1 MITPE
6 SVCSKVNSRMN
17 SLIMNNQTFQTL
29 DLIRKCMS
37 ERIDILGAGLSGLAA
52 ATILA
57 KAGKEVHVHEIRKDS
72 GARFDGDFQGIENW
86 TSDID
91 FFEEMREWGLDP
103 DEFKSN
109 AFDIIDL
116 IHPDD
121 VITNPKTKAAAF
133 RVVERGT
140 DEHCI
145 DQGFKRMAIAAGA
158 EIHYESKVEPD
169 TCDIIAAGPKDSS
182 AIAFGEIF
190 HTEHPNHVA
199 FQLNDK
205 LAPGAYSYL
214 IIIDGVGLI
223 CTCLWRQQRKSGRY
237 LNETIAWYDEHYDLN
252 RKPIKRV
259 GGKGDFSLPTKYI
272 HENKIYVG
280 EAGGLQDFMW
290 GFGMRYAITSGVLAA
305 QSILEECDYEKE
317 VKKKLV
323 PLIKISAINRFLMN
337 RVGDR
342 GFKMVARY
350 WMRDQKR
357 KGDGL
362 QFMKWIYQPGIV
374 RKSLWPIVKISM
386 LRKKKLD
393 DGRLVHRMPFRKSLK
408 RDTWEPSSKAIE
420 VGEQWNMIRK
430 GGGKLSFTES
440 DA

>member
-1 MITPE
+1 M
-6 SVCSKVNSRMN
+6 K
-17 SLIMNNQTFQTL
+17 
-29 DLIRKCMS
+29 

-86 TSDID
+86 TSETD
-91 FFEEMREWGLDP
+91 FFEEMKTWGLEP
-103 DEFKSN
+103 EEFKSN
-109 AFDIIDL
+109 SFDIIDL

-121 VITNPKTKAAAF
+121 VITNPVTSGTAF

-145 DQGFKRMAIAAGA
+145 DQGFKRMAISAGA
-158 EIHYESKVEPD
+158 KIHYEVKVNPND
-169 TCDIIAAGPKDSS
+169 CDIVAAGPKDSS

-190 HTEHPNHVA
+190 HTDHPNHVA

-223 CTCLWRQQRKSGRY
+223 CTCLWRKQKKSGRY
-237 LNETIAWYDEHYDLN
+237 LNETIAWYESNYELN
-252 RKPIKRV
+252 RIPIKRV
-259 GGKGDFSLPTKYI
+259 GGKGDFSLPEKYI

-305 QSILEECDYEKE
+305 QSILDQCDYEVE
-317 VKKKLV
+317 VRKKLV
-323 PLIKISAINRFLMN
+323 PLIKTSAINRFLMN
-337 RVGDR
+337 RIGDR
-342 GFKMVARY
+342 GFKLVARY
-350 WMRDQKR
+350 WMRDQK
-357 KGDGL
+357 KNGDGL
-362 QFMKWIYQPGIV
+362 NFMKWVYQPGFL
-374 RKSLWPIVKISM
+374 RKSLWPLVKLSM
-386 LRKKKLD
+386 LRKKKLN
-393 DGRLVHRMPFRKSLK
+393 DGRLVYRMPFRKPLK
-408 RDTWEPSSKAIE
+408 RDLWDPSEKANYI
-420 VGEQWNMIRK
+420 GEQWNEVRK
-430 GGGKLSFTES
+430 GGANLSFS
-440 DA
+440 DSDS